1 MSRGFRV
8 NELRVDADT
17 AFATLHTP
25 FHDVAYTEIATY
37 PADIDRSTLVRESRV
52 APDNKGSGDARQ
64 IRRQAFRDAV
74 GEIVLLP
81 VVREIDERHHDNR
94 ETGDGGSRR
103 SVSRRRRGRSVYC
116 LRTDRIDTGRP
127 GPVL

>member
-1 MSRGFRV
+1 MSPGFRV

-52 APDNKGSGDARQ
+52 APDNKRSRDARQ

-74 GEIVLLP
+74 GEIVMLP
-81 VVREIDERHHDNR
+81 VVPETDAMHHDNPQTR
-94 ETGDGGSRR
+94 YG
-103 SVSRRRRGRSVYC
+103 
-116 LRTDRIDTGRP
+116 
-127 GPVL
+127 